1 MRLYKQPT
9 VFYSKSFPKRVIKL
23 TNGIFTLVLWSK
35 SMTDGKLFFNPF
47 FQDINQLY
55 TKAVTVLRYSNKL

>member
-1 MRLYKQPT
+1 
-9 VFYSKSFPKRVIKL
+9 
-23 TNGIFTLVLWSK
+23 
-35 SMTDGKLFFNPF
+35 MTDGKLFFNPF